1 MNKIISKTLK
11 LSFAFFIMSA
21 TLFSCSEDVVNP
33 DDSMTMPKKSSVKP
47 R

>member
-1 MNKIISKTLK
+1 MRKVIAKTLK
-11 LSFAFFIMSA
+11 LSFAFLLFSA

-33 DDSMTMPKKSSVKP
+33 DDSMTMPKKSKVVP